1 MVKPINMINFVDNL
15 LKIIEG
21 KTITRRLLLIFLD
34 ILFFCPL
41 SIIFSCYL
49 LNLNWHEYKF
59 SFLLYIVFALMFY
72 PLSGQYK
79 GITRFIGSSGMYKI
93 LLRNSIITLSCIVL
107 GNILNIRIPFSRFW
121 IIQWLI
127 VSIMLGFYRFCLRD
141 IYFKFNK
148 LGVQS
153 GIKKVAIYGAGAAG
167 SQLYSALKYSS
178 KYKVIFFIDDS
189 ELLAGR
195 YLHGIKVL
203 SYESMKKEV
212 KKINEFLIAI
222 PSLSFENRNLLINK
236 LQKFC
241 LPIYTIPSIDDLS
254 NRKSKID
261 YLRPIEFEDIL
272 RRDSVDPDP
281 TLLKGSIENKVICI
295 TGGGGSIGSELC
307 KQIVNLNPKLLLIID
322 KSEYNLYQIEKDLN
336 KINNLS
342 ININFILNDCLNSNY
357 LSYLFEVYNVQV
369 VFHAA
374 AYKHVPIVENNP
386 IHGIKNNVFSTLSIC
401 EASFKKSIS
410 KFLLVSSDK
419 AVRPSNVMGASK
431 RLSELIVQGYSYKA
445 KKKNLKTCF
454 SMVRFGNVLNSS
466 GSVVPL
472 FKEQISNGGPITI
485 THPDVIRYFMTIKEA
500 AELMLQACT
509 MSKGGELFLLDMG
522 SPVKIK
528 DLAQQMVK
536 ISGLTVKDE
545 KNKSGDIEIIFKG
558 LRNGEKLYEELLINA
573 EACKSEHPLIY
584 KAKESGMPFELLM
597 EKLSS
602 LKKALD
608 TFDEN
613 KVLKITSEIVPE
625 WKSKLTNLK

>member
-1 MVKPINMINFVDNL
+1 MIYITEKFISVL
-15 LKIIEG
+15 ERHTRIRRII
-21 KTITRRLLLIFLD
+21 LLISD
-34 ILFFCPL
+34 VLFFCPI
-41 SIIFSCYL
+41 SIGVACYL
-49 LNLNWHEYKF
+49 LNINWYFYKF
-59 SFLLYIVFALMFY
+59 VFLFYIAFALLFFT
-72 PLSGQYK
+72 LSGQYK
-79 GITRFIGSSGMYKI
+79 GIVRYMGSGGMYKI
-93 LLRNSIITLSCIVL
+93 LFRNLFVTLICVTL
-107 GNILNIRIPFSRFW
+107 TNILDLDLPPPRYW

-127 VSIMLGFYRFCLRD
+127 VSVLVGFYRFSLRD
-141 IYFKFNK
+141 LYLKLNK
-148 LGVQS
+148 IRRGNS
-153 GIKKVAIYGAGAAG
+153 FKKVAIYGAGAAG

-212 KKINEFLIAI
+212 TKIDEFLIAI

-261 YLRPIEFEDIL
+261 YLRPIELEDIL

-281 TLLKGSIENKVICI
+281 DLLKGSIENKVICI

-307 KQIVNLNPKLLLIID
+307 KQIVSLNPKLVLIID
-322 KSEYNLYQIEKDLN
+322 KSEYNLYKIEKDLT
-336 KINNLS
+336 KIKHLS
-342 ININFILNDCLNSNY
+342 INIKFVLNDCLNSNY
-357 LSYLFEVYNVQV
+357 LSYLFEIYNVQV

-401 EASFKKSIS
+401 EASFKRSID

-431 RLSELIVQGYSYKA
+431 RLSELIVQGYAEKV
-445 KKKNLKTCF
+445 KTEKLNTCF

-500 AELMLQACT
+500 SELMLQACT

-528 DLAQQMVK
+528 DLAEQMIK
-536 ISGLTVKDE
+536 TSGLTVKD
-545 KNKSGDIEIIFKG
+545 KNNISGDIEIIFKG
-558 LRNGEKLYEELLINA
+558 LRTGEKLYEELLINA
-573 EACKSEHPLIY
+573 EACETEHPLIY
-584 KAKESGMPFELLM
+584 KAEEIGSSFDLLM
-597 EKLSS
+597 EKLST
-602 LKKALD
+602 LKNAIES
-608 TFDEN
+608 FDEK
-613 KVLKITSEIVPE
+613 KVFQITLEIVPE
-625 WKSKLTNLK
+625 WKINLDHLK